1 MKFQVIIEFDVCYMY
16 VKPGFHKALQQ
27 PYNTVATILEI
38 KIRSIYNS
46 CMLNTESIQQ
56 PQLYGNQAL
65 NVLKT
70 HESHN
75 DKIKKWQG

>member
-1 MKFQVIIEFDVCYMY
+1 MKFDVCY

-38 KIRSIYNS
+38 EIRSIYNS

-70 HESHN
+70 HESHMT
-75 DKIKKWQG
+75 KIQNGMGREQRNG